1 MAMKQFAFERRERLV
16 ELRER
21 KRMRKERELE
31 EERRREREYHREQLR
46 EERFK
51 IFEKKARK
59 AEASWRRKAWLAK
72 REKAAAKRG
81 SCL

>member
-21 KRMRKERELE
+21 KRLRKERELE
-31 EERRREREYHREQLR
+31 EERRRERKEHRERLR
-46 EERFK
+46 EEWFRIFK
-51 IFEKKARK
+51 KGARK

>member
-1 MAMKQFAFERRERLV
+1 MAIKQFAFERRERLM

-21 KRMRKERELE
+21 KRLRKERELD
-31 EERRREREYHREQLR
+31 EERRRERKDHRERLR

-51 IFEKKARK
+51 IFKKKARI

-72 REKAAAKRG
+72 REKTAVRRG